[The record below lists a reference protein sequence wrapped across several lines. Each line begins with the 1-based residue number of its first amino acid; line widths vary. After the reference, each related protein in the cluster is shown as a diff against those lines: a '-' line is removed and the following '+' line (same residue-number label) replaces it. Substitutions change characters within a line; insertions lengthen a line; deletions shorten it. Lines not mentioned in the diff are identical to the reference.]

1 MVTNH
6 SVNLLYPGVNLLK
19 KLWDLWRQLSVN
31 GLIALCICLVY
42 VVSYVFVVCVVH
54 WLHVQIQCAT
64 HKNKNKRDHA
74 NCATCH
80 VRTHESTPNSHVG
93 CMSCSQCMLCGLFVV
108 LKSTLI
114 HVIVLV
120 FVVTTSI
127 FIALLALYF
136 VVTTS
141 VLIDVSIWLFFVC
154 VGAAQACSWIPC
166 SNSIFLCPFALH
178 LLVVVWP
185 QTCWLACS
193 HLVTTNM
200 LIGFLTL
207 HFVVDMSRCVFGVAL
222 TLTLQCTQGYKML
235 TMAPTSSHVST
246 CEIILLTVGSAELPI
261 KLNVKFGVDQ
271 KLNLY
276 LRLAEKF
283 VYEVYGDG
291 YDDAL
296 PRFEMAMLDDD
307 GERVVLQENQ
317 TPEQCWD
324 AKANRKYY
332 MCARQLPDMDDTRG
346 QAPWVRLPQSFL
358 VILYY
363 CCII

>member
-42 VVSYVFVVCVVH
+42 VVSYLFVVCVVH

-74 NCATCH
+74 SCATCH

-283 VYEVYGDG
+283 VYEVHGDG